1 MTPSIKQGTT
11 VATVEG
17 YVTAA
22 EKHGGGWVQLL
33 IHHLCNGCDAYSM
46 TVPDF
51 TAFVDW
57 LQGEVASGR
66 VVVKTT
72 DQVIGAPVANGFYG
86 SFANHYSLLR
96 TLEDAFGISTHLGG
110 AASASTLGNIWA
122 P

>member
-1 MTPSIKQGTT
+1 MKSR
-11 VATVEG
+11 

-22 EKHGGGWVQLL
+22 ETHGGGWVQLL

-66 VVVKTT
+66 VLVKTT
-72 DQVIGAPVANGFYG
+72 DQVIGGSVQPPVA
-86 SFANHYSLLR
+86 
-96 TLEDAFGISTHLGG
+96 
-110 AASASTLGNIWA
+110 